1 MATNAPFIQETP
13 HETLTTTDME
23 GGPAQQ
29 DQYAASALPN
39 PVPNKEAYSD
49 PSTNNIESTMI
60 KRRRRHYRRLCIV
73 FAAIVVLILVIAIP
87 AGVKS
92 KKKNQGHQSQ
102 DNAASTGTQTKTASG
117 SKPTTAVDITGGDGS
132 TIKAE
137 DGTTFTYNNK
147 FGGSCEFLIPKP
159 SLIQS
164 LSCILHVARC

>member
-1 MATNAPFIQETP
+1 MATNSPFIQETP
-13 HETLTTTDME
+13 HEPPTTTDME

-49 PSTNNIESTMI
+49 PSTTNLESVMI
-60 KRRRRHYRRLCIV
+60 KRRRRHYRRLCII
-73 FAAIVVLILVIAIP
+73 FSAIVILILVIAIP
-87 AGVKS
+87 TTVKS
-92 KKKNQGHQSQ
+92 KKQHQSQ
-102 DNAASTGTQTKTASG
+102 DNAASTGTQTQTASG

-147 FGGSCEFLIPKP
+147 FGGFCEYFKPEP
-159 SLIQS
+159 SLI
-164 LSCILHVARC
+164 

>member
-1 MATNAPFIQETP
+1 MATNSPFIQETP
-13 HETLTTTDME
+13 HEPPTTTDME

-49 PSTNNIESTMI
+49 PSTTNLESVMI
-60 KRRRRHYRRLCIV
+60 KRRRRHYRRLCII
-73 FAAIVVLILVIAIP
+73 FSAILVLILVIAIP
-87 AGVKS
+87 VSVKS
-92 KKKNQGHQSQ
+92 KNQKQGHQNQ

-132 TIKAE
+132 TIKTE

-147 FGGSCEFLIPKP
+147 FGGFCEFLKPKP
-159 SLIQS
+159 SLI
-164 LSCILHVARC
+164 